1 MIGKLI
7 VGLLNIISKVV
18 GILLLPLDYAVTAL
32 LPDLSNV
39 ITSITNYLNLPL
51 QIMGWVFE
59 LVHIPK
65 ICLQIIVAFWVFKYA
80 CTGAIAGTKKVI
92 TLYQRFK
99 L

>member
-7 VGLLNIISKVV
+7 IALLNIISKVV
-18 GILLLPLDYAVTAL
+18 GILLLPLDLAVTAL

-39 ITSITNYLNLPL
+39 MTSITNYLNLPL
-51 QIMGWVFE
+51 QVMGWVFS
-59 LVHIPK
+59 LVHIPSY
-65 ICLQIIVAFWVFKYA
+65 CLQVIVMFWVFKYA